1 VASFADKPILSFDT
15 TDGWREFLE
24 NDPPDAGVRL
34 KLRKKSS
41 SAPGI
46 TWQEAL
52 DVALCYG
59 WIDGQA
65 GRFDDDYTLQA
76 FTPRRKNSPWSQI
89 NQGHVARLIEA
100 GLMRPGGQAEI
111 DRAKADGRW
120 DAAYRQKDHAAP
132 DDLQA
137 ALDASPAA
145 SAAWATLSKQNTFAI
160 VFRITNVKRAETR
173 ARKIAD
179 YVAMLER
186 GETIYPQKTPP
197 QTSPPA
203 GSSPRSPE
211 LCSGS

>member
-1 VASFADKPILSFDT
+1 VASFADKPILYFTS
-15 TDGWREFLE
+15 TDPWREYLE
-24 NDPPDAGVRL
+24 ADPSDDGVRL
-34 KLRKKSS
+34 QLRKKSS

-89 NQGHVARLIEA
+89 NQGHVARLIET
-100 GLMRPGGQAEI
+100 GLMRPAGQAEI
-111 DRAKADGRW
+111 DRARADGRW
-120 DAAYRQKDHAAP
+120 DAAYRQKDHAPPA
-132 DDLQA
+132 DLQA

-145 SAAWATLSKQNTFAI
+145 AAKWATLTKQNSFAM
-160 VFRITNVKRAETR
+160 VFRILNVKRAETR
-173 ARKIAD
+173 ERKIRE

-186 GETIYPQKTPP
+186 GETIYPQK
-197 QTSPPA
+197 
-203 GSSPRSPE
+203 G
-211 LCSGS
+211 